1 MNAAGEFR
9 LPNIMEKE
17 VAMGFPLGYTETCLP
32 KSQQEGKKYQD
43 VRHSLIGNSWQVTV
57 VSWLLQQLFRP
68 LGLTEVNDLQS
79 VVKLASPGQDP
90 YLQGYLARVPMPR
103 PTGPSKV
110 VKEEVLTRK
119 LINFV
124 SVKGEDLLVQA
135 PT

>member
-1 MNAAGEFR
+1 M
-9 LPNIMEKE
+9 
-17 VAMGFPLGYTETCLP
+17 
-32 KSQQEGKKYQD
+32 
-43 VRHSLIGNSWQVTV
+43 

-135 PT
+135 PTEHLVKFQRLRTSVPSRLWRWRTVFGWAWQHSGFHINVLEL